1 MVQVRLT
8 YAVDIQKV
16 EIATKIH
23 SENMLE
29 RTLSFYF
36 DPGQAELT
44 GENFENKLRARMDEA
59 MTLDT
64 ADADG
69 MKAYTVHI
77 PADSPEGFVF
87 KDDKVFG
94 RLGERGRIDQ
104 HLCGR

>member
-1 MVQVRLT
+1 MTVGPSDKVQVRLT

-77 PADSPEGFVF
+77 PADSPEDLSLKTTKFLDGSATR
-87 KDDKVFG
+87 KN
-94 RLGERGRIDQ
+94 
-104 HLCGR
+104 